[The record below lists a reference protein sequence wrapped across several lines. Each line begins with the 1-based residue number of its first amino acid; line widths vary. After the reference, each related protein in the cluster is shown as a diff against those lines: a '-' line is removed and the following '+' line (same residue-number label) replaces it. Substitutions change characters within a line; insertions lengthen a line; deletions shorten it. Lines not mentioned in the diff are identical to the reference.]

1 MACDNA
7 VYVIRVIEHLH
18 DVQMWFF
25 WRSDI
30 ADWVSD
36 LERATRYLYSHGA
49 AGLAE
54 RLSREHGVEAA
65 AVREVDVC

>member
-1 MACDNA
+1 MAGSAMTFTYDDGVDASGRRGN
-7 VYVIRVIEHLH
+7 IRKV
-18 DVQMWFF
+18 
-25 WRSDI
+25 I

-65 AVREVDVC
+65 AVREIDVC